1 MLRRILAAAGLCL
14 MFAAAPALAQSGTP
28 ATPAELLA
36 EAEARLAAD
45 PQDQKA
51 LVAAARA
58 SIMLRDGP
66 RAIRYLEQ
74 LREGSDNL
82 DIRRAL
88 LLQYS
93 AAADWEKHA
102 GIMDD
107 VMRLTEA
114 GAIPAQALREE
125 VFAVDTF
132 RHGVH
137 AVSAFRH
144 FEPSGPHRHIYT
156 GVVNRADA
164 PGKAPLLV
172 TFGSTVVTDD
182 FDREQNPDRKYERL
196 YSYDTHLTPAEG
208 SYKHETLRFATAVPA
223 YPDFRQAV
231 IDYLDGKLQPQS
243 SSTVPMKQK

>member
-1 MLRRILAAAGLCL
+1 MLRRILAAAGLWL
-14 MFAAAPALAQSGTP
+14 MFAAATALAQPEAP
-28 ATPAELLA
+28 ATPAEVLA

-45 PQDQKA
+45 PQDRKA

-58 SIMLRDGP
+58 SIMMRDGP

-82 DIRRAL
+82 DVRRAL

-93 AAADWEKHA
+93 AAADWDKHA

-107 VMRLTEA
+107 VMRLMAA
-114 GAIPAQALREE
+114 GAIPDKTLREE
-125 VFAVDTF
+125 VFAVDSF
-132 RHGVH
+132 RHGAH

-164 PGKAPLLV
+164 PGEPPLLV
-172 TFGSTVVTDD
+172 TFGSTVVSDN
-182 FDREQNPDRKYERL
+182 FDREENPDRKYGRL
-196 YSYDTHLTPAEG
+196 YSYDTHLTPQDGA
-208 SYKHETLRFATAVPA
+208 YKHETLKFATRVPA
-223 YPDFRQAV
+223 YPEFRQAV
-231 IDYLDGKLQPQS
+231 IDYLDGKLEPQS
-243 SSTVPMKQK
+243 SSTVPLKQK